1 MVESGWTMSKVTQ
14 EHLQNLVSRGYM
26 IVAELATCLLLVDP
40 AFPASV
46 GGGGTSWHV
55 QHSTSEDSVC
65 HHIDFSVRYYG
76 AMDWSCII

>member
-40 AFPASV
+40 AFPAPV
-46 GGGGTSWHV
+46 GGGGYVVACATFY
-55 QHSTSEDSVC
+55 ERG
-65 HHIDFSVRYYG
+65 FSVL
-76 AMDWSCII
+76 SH